1 MKKNVFLFILPGV
14 ACAQRLWVYD
24 PEIIDHV
31 GQEPSLEDE
40 NVLEA
45 MQVIQEQQN
54 TVLLRLT
61 VQMFIWGLIFILLIH
76 QLSRITLWL
85 ETMQRKSRFAMVPHI
100 HLITLHDAVAS
111 YKKAFNEDVW
121 ENIFYKNTMSF
132 LTPFED

>member
-45 MQVIQEQQN
+45 MQVIQEQQKHSIIAIN
-54 TVLLRLT
+54 RPNVYLGIDLYIINSPA
-61 VQMFIWGLIFILLIH
+61 QQDYIMAGNYAAKEQICYG
-76 QLSRITLWL
+76 S
-85 ETMQRKSRFAMVPHI
+85 AYP
-100 HLITLHDAVAS
+100 
-111 YKKAFNEDVW
+111 FN
-121 ENIFYKNTMSF
+121 NSS
-132 LTPFED
+132 